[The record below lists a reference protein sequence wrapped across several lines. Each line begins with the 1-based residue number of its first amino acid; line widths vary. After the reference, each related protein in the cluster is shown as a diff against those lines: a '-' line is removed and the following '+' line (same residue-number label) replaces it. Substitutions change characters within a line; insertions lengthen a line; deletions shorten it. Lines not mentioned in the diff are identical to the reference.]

1 MFIGGHR
8 QWSVDDFKRDR
19 SHLCNFLKGPTRA
32 IEQGK
37 RRILIRAPV
46 KSGKRQMVEYLA
58 MRDNVRPQTRKHVFL
73 TNWHRT
79 ADEEQR
85 EELRCYGIAVFSG
98 ITGKKKEDYDKKI
111 REILAGGPQITI
123 IIHIDECDHGS
134 GVRQA
139 MSDIWRMWREDER
152 IIFILY
158 SATPEE
164 VIYSREITDGGA
176 SGALENGDDGDEE
189 EMIEEFGEGI
199 RFDYV
204 PPSTFCGPAQF
215 IDAGLVIESRPFFEK
230 VQSHPQSAGAPQPP
244 PFFRLTAQGREIIS
258 DLRRAIMA
266 EPRRNVLIL
275 RLSYGDNDAE
285 KPNAK
290 DNKAIHQ
297 FLRNRHMFPELDGC
311 LIVVDKDEKI
321 GGIPATKEK
330 VQWSNEEWWNMKA
343 TGKPII
349 IVNDQTCSRSTEL
362 ACHDRIFATHDYRRQ
377 ITFSISSQAIERPN
391 HYSTKYPS
399 GFQPIRIYCHRKTL
413 LLSAGRIQY
422 DEFLYNEWEMKKVL
436 ERRRREQQ
444 PQEQQQ
450 QSMFRIQ
457 KSDNTHR
464 VHPDY
469 PNTMTETEARAVLMD
484 LECEK
489 RPPKLSARVKGN
501 IDEKVIIE
509 SRLVPCSS
517 AEEFEIL
524 KREKKLNN
532 KDGRGPRDD
541 FNPFESYAPEPEDLD
556 RRFKSNIRG
565 VRKAR
570 TVAEIE
576 HEKWGVNENFRSR
589 RHICYTEN
597 GECVI
602 IIQSFDGYREVDGL
616 TSQGSMYRP
625 RILANASESA
635 SESSD

>member
-8 QWSVDDFKRDR
+8 QWSVDDFERDR

-58 MRDNVRPQTRKHVFL
+58 MRDKVRPQTRKHVFL

-436 ERRRREQQ
+436 ERRRREQAQQ
-444 PQEQQQ
+444 PQEQ

-457 KSDNTHR
+457 KSDHTHR
-464 VHPDY
+464 VHPNH
-469 PNTMTETEARAVLMD
+469 PNPMTETEARAVLMD

-524 KREKKLNN
+524 KRDKKLNN

-556 RRFKSNIRG
+556 RRFMSNIRG

-576 HEKWGVNENFRSR
+576 HEKWGVNEKFRSR

>member
-8 QWSVDDFKRDR
+8 QWSVADFERDR
-19 SHLCNFLKGPTRA
+19 VHLCDFLKGPARA

-58 MRDNVRPQTRKHVFL
+58 MRDNASHQTRKHVFL

-98 ITGKKKEDYDKKI
+98 ITGKKKEDYNKKI
-111 REILAGGPQITI
+111 REILASGPQVTI

-134 GVRQA
+134 GIRQA
-139 MSDIWRMWREDER
+139 MSDIWRIWREDER

-164 VIYSREITDGGA
+164 VIYSREITDSA
-176 SGALENGDDGDEE
+176 QSENGEDDDE

-199 RFDYV
+199 RFDYA
-204 PPSTFCGPAQF
+204 PPNTFCGPARF
-215 IDAGLVIESRPFFEK
+215 IDAGLVFESRPFFEK
-230 VQSHPQSAGAPQPP
+230 VNHNPGSAGAPQPP
-244 PFFRLTAQGREIIS
+244 PFFRLTEQGKEIVS
-258 DLRRAIMA
+258 DLRRAILN
-266 EPRRNVLIL
+266 EPRRNIIIL

-285 KPNAK
+285 KPNAIG
-290 DNKAIHQ
+290 NKAIYQ
-297 FLRNRHMFPELDGC
+297 FLRSKHMFPELNGC
-311 LIVVDKDEKI
+311 KIVVDKDEKI
-321 GGIPATKEK
+321 SGIHATKEK
-330 VQWSNEEWWNMKA
+330 IQWSNEEFWDLKA
-343 TGKPII
+343 TGIPII

-399 GFQPIRIYCHRKTL
+399 GFQHIRMYCHRKTL
-413 LLSAGRIQY
+413 LLSAGMISY
-422 DEFLYNEWEMKKVL
+422 DEFLYNEWEMKKVRQI
-436 ERRRREQQ
+436 ERRRLERQPQQ
-444 PQEQQQ
+444 PQEQ

-457 KSDNTHR
+457 KSDHTHR
-464 VHPDY
+464 VHPDH
-469 PNTMTETEARAVLMD
+469 PNPMTESEARAVLMD

-501 IDEKVIIE
+501 IDEQVIID

-532 KDGRGPRDD
+532 KDGNCPRAD
-541 FNPFESYAPEPEDLD
+541 FNPYESYAPEPEDLD

-565 VRKAR
+565 ARKAR

-576 HEKWGVNENFRSR
+576 HENWGVNERHR
-589 RHICYTEN
+589 CCRHICYTEN

-602 IIQSFDGYREVDGL
+602 LIQSFDGHREVDGL
-616 TSQGSMYRP
+616 TTQGSMYRP
-625 RILANASESA
+625 RILTNASESA

>member
-1 MFIGGHR
+1 MLISGGHR
-8 QWSVDDFKRDR
+8 QWSVADFERDR
-19 SHLCNFLKGPTRA
+19 SHLCNFMKGPTRA

-58 MRDNVRPQTRKHVFL
+58 MRDKVRHQTRKHVFL

-98 ITGKKKEDYDKKI
+98 ITGKKKEDYNKKI
-111 REILAGGPQITI
+111 REILASGSQITM

-134 GVRQA
+134 GIRQA

-164 VIYSREITDGGA
+164 VIYSREITDGC
-176 SGALENGDDGDEE
+176 ALENCDDGDEE

-215 IDAGLVIESRPFFEK
+215 IDAGLVFESRPFFEK
-230 VQSHPQSAGAPQPP
+230 VNHDPISAGAPQPP

-258 DLRRAIMA
+258 DLRRAIIT
-266 EPRRNVLIL
+266 EPRRNVIIL

-297 FLRNRHMFPELDGC
+297 FLRNRHMFPELNGC

-343 TGKPII
+343 TGIPII

-413 LLSAGRIQY
+413 LLSAGRIRY
-422 DEFLYNEWEMKKVL
+422 DEFLYNEWEMKKIKT
-436 ERRRREQQ
+436 ERRRREQAQQ
-444 PQEQQQ
+444 PQEQ

-457 KSDNTHR
+457 KSDHTHR
-464 VHPDY
+464 VHPDH
-469 PNTMTETEARAVLMD
+469 PNPMTEADARAILMD

-501 IDEKVIIE
+501 IDEQVIID

-532 KDGRGPRDD
+532 KDGNGPKAD
-541 FNPFESYAPEPEDLD
+541 FNPFESYAPEPEDFD

-565 VRKAR
+565 VRKVR

-576 HEKWGVNENFRSR
+576 HENWGVDDKSRSR
-589 RHICYTEN
+589 RHICYTED

-602 IIQSFDGYREVDGL
+602 IIQSFDGHRGVDGL

-625 RILANASESA
+625 RILTNVSESA